1 MSQRVQPVELVI
13 DRVRQPG
20 QRMPVGGVT
29 RGKRPPDRLP
39 SQAAYVS
46 VGGDVLA
53 IVQHEK
59 AVAQHR
65 RVDGK
70 RHGRESGAQQQRE
83 PVTAQSATRRCCRP
97 PGTAL
102 RFNSIPGSGFIG
114 GFGASHC
121 VRRLYTAGPTSIA
134 VGPCRGRRSSAGL
147 WPAFLSF
154 NRAHWPVGSPCR
166 PPMARRHVSAGY
178 LPAQSASLIVVP
190 RLEKPAQARPFAP
203 SKKSSD
209 KTKVVIDCE
218 PFE

>member
-1 MSQRVQPVELVI
+1 
-13 DRVRQPG
+13 
-20 QRMPVGGVT
+20 MPVRGVT

-46 VGGDVLA
+46 VGGDILA
-53 IVQHEK
+53 IVQHQK

-65 RVDGK
+65 RVDSE

-83 PVTAQSATRRCCRP
+83 PVAAQSAARRCCRP

-147 WPAFLSF
+147 RPAVM
-154 NRAHWPVGSPCR
+154 RASGPRSSPSTALIGPSVR
-166 PPMARRHVSAGY
+166 LAGPQW
-178 LPAQSASLIVVP
+178 LGDTFRLDPCQPKVPA
-190 RLEKPAQARPFAP
+190 
-203 SKKSSD
+203 
-209 KTKVVIDCE
+209 
-218 PFE
+218 